1 MTMLWLQGN
10 EAWLVWVTASE
21 TGESLLK
28 HASDVNTASTAQVP
42 LKTITFSFWKKKWV
56 F

>member
-1 MTMLWLQGN
+1 MAPG
-10 EAWLVWVTASE
+10 ERDFCGVTASE
-21 TGESLLK
+21 TGGSLLK

-42 LKTITFSFWKKKWV
+42 LETITFSFWTKKWV